1 MSQLGEMS
9 NDEFDA
15 FFVVD
20 TDSCIESFAGGIDAD
35 NRNFCGSETFDLVGL
50 MPNEETNTASALL
63 RTGSSSKNAS
73 RASDPSMVDDQIV
86 PGVTQ
91 NIVKSGNDFGGEP
104 FDDAAAT
111 NNAMR

>member
-1 MSQLGEMS
+1 MSQLGEMP

-20 TDSCIESFAGGIDAD
+20 TDSCIESFAGGIDTD
-35 NRNFCGSETFDLVGL
+35 NRNFAVPRRLTSSGL

-73 RASDPSMVDDQIV
+73 RASDPSM
-86 PGVTQ
+86 G
-91 NIVKSGNDFGGEP
+91 
-104 FDDAAAT
+104 
-111 NNAMR
+111 